1 MRHPAHPLDPLGV
14 HHARDRRDGAQRTPR
29 SEPGRSAWLWCRR
42 LARGSAHQ
50 SAQPETTE
58 CSAQLRH
65 HCGGVAL
72 ARRQQRPAGMGSP
85 SGRRKALGAVLCLC
99 LLAVF
104 VSHTGRVERWLHHR
118 ERWWSTSLSTV
129 GTVDAQRIAFA
140 EAFYE
145 SLAERHALLGQDGTA
160 PVTAQPPGGKLAQL
174 RDELAREQ
182 KSLDDY
188 LLGEQGLS
196 PSAEHAAEDATTA
209 SAEASTEAQAAA
221 EERNACA
228 AEQVRSPKLTVT
240 FSQSSYIY

>member
-1 MRHPAHPLDPLGV
+1 
-14 HHARDRRDGAQRTPR
+14 
-29 SEPGRSAWLWCRR
+29 
-42 LARGSAHQ
+42 
-50 SAQPETTE
+50 
-58 CSAQLRH
+58 
-65 HCGGVAL
+65 
-72 ARRQQRPAGMGSP
+72 MGSP

-228 AEQVRSPKLTVT
+228 AEQVRSPKLTVA
-240 FSQSSYIY
+240 FSQSSYILMAYRVVGAAARRGQPDRR